1 MKSADQFLAESNVGP
16 NLESASCRVNRKRAH
31 DECAGDEA
39 GSIVIG
45 IKAQDLRRR
54 VLQVIEKASDGYLRG
69 LLRGLGSDFRK
80 S

>member
-1 MKSADQFLAESNVGP
+1 
-16 NLESASCRVNRKRAH
+16 
-31 DECAGDEA
+31 
-39 GSIVIG
+39 VIG